1 MEEIFPQTQ
10 MIGISYSNYTH
21 FHKIQQRWTIL
32 NYQDKLNC
40 LTVKLLFDILADT
53 HIPQCYQSGN
63 NSN

>member
-21 FHKIQQRWTIL
+21 FYKIQQLWTIL

-53 HIPQCYQSGN
+53 HIPQ
-63 NSN
+63 